1 MGSLQEL
8 SQQVQDD
15 LKLLKQKLSTMT
27 IGSEEKS
34 KLESATSFAPSLLNK
49 KRISNTSQ
57 EDLPVS
63 GDESA
68 AGISNLSGQDDCNV
82 ESIDFLKEEN
92 RTLMELL
99 VESKVRLAE
108 VEGDFLESKRALR
121 RARDKQKELVE
132 QVLDLQGTKK
142 PIP

>member
-1 MGSLQEL
+1 LLQEL
-8 SQQVQDD
+8 SQHVQDD
-15 LKLLKQKLSTMT
+15 LKLLKQKLSSLT
-27 IGSEEKS
+27 IGSEDKS

-49 KRISNTSQ
+49 KSRLNTSQ
-57 EDLPVS
+57 EGLP
-63 GDESA
+63 DASA

-82 ESIDFLKEEN
+82 ESIDFLKDEN

-132 QVLDLQGTKK
+132 QVLDLQGAKK

>member
-1 MGSLQEL
+1 MQEL
-8 SQQVQDD
+8 SQHVQDD
-15 LKLLKQKLSTMT
+15 LKLLKQKLSSLT
-27 IGSEEKS
+27 IGSEDKS

-49 KRISNTSQ
+49 KSRLNTSQ
-57 EDLPVS
+57 EGLP
-63 GDESA
+63 DASA

-82 ESIDFLKEEN
+82 ESIDFLKDEN

-132 QVLDLQGTKK
+132 QVLDLQGAKK

>member
-1 MGSLQEL
+1 LQEL
-8 SQQVQDD
+8 SQHVQDD
-15 LKLLKQKLSTMT
+15 LKLLKQKLSSLT
-27 IGSEEKS
+27 IGSEDKS

-49 KRISNTSQ
+49 KSRLNTSQ
-57 EDLPVS
+57 EGLP
-63 GDESA
+63 DASA

-82 ESIDFLKEEN
+82 ESIDFLKDEN

-132 QVLDLQGTKK
+132 QVLDLQGAKK